1 MANRTK
7 GPLVQTIKERCRVC
21 YTCVRECPAK
31 AIRISGGQAEV
42 IAERCIGCGL
52 CVRVCS
58 QNAKQVRDCSG
69 TVNDLLAG
77 EEKVAAVIAPSFAAE
92 FHEIDYRKLV
102 GMLREMGFGPVVEVA
117 FGADLV
123 VQEIRKLLDEN
134 SNRHYIESACPA
146 VVSYIEKYHPRLV
159 KNLTPIVSPMIAISR
174 AVKQIHGKSTKVVFI
189 GPCIAKKYEAER
201 HEKDGDVEAVLTFA
215 ELRGMLELRG
225 IKPDAVP
232 ESEFDPPYPGRGML
246 YPLGRGMLQA
256 AGFNE
261 DLITNDFLAADGTDD
276 FVEAIKEFDE
286 GFINAK
292 LLGLLCCHGCTM
304 GTGMTTKTSRFTRR
318 VHVGNYVQEQL
329 KKLDIHR
336 WEEDRQT
343 CEYLDL
349 SMNYQVDDHRLPAP
363 SSDQLKLILGKMGK
377 EKPEDELN
385 CGACGYD
392 TCVEHAIAIHKGLA
406 ESEMCLPY
414 TIDKL
419 KATASELSESY
430 EQLVNTKSALIQAE
444 KLASMGQLAAGIAH
458 EVNNPLGVVL
468 LYSHLLLDQ
477 CDPESDMYK
486 DLEMVVEQTGRAKKI
501 VSELL
506 NFARKNKVVLRTTK
520 LNQLVDRS
528 LHGIIAPGNVK
539 LDVAHRNEDVIAD
552 IDPDQIIQVLVNL
565 VTNAIEA
572 MPQGGR
578 LTIATGEE
586 GPNAIIS
593 VSDTGTGIDD
603 SNIKKLFEPF
613 FTTKQMGKGT
623 GLGLAVTY
631 GIIKMH
637 HGTISVDTNTD
648 PAKGPTGTTF
658 TVTLPKTKPGE
669 QDNIMQ
675 A

>member
-7 GPLVQTIKERCRVC
+7 GPLVETIKERCRVC

-42 IAERCIGCGL
+42 ISERCIGCGL

-77 EEKVAAVIAPSFAAE
+77 SEKVAAVIAPSFAAE
-92 FHEIDYRKLV
+92 FHEIDYRKVV
-102 GMLREMGFGPVVEVA
+102 GMLREMGFGPVTEVA

-123 VQEIRKLLDEN
+123 VQEIRELLDKN
-134 SNRHYIESACPA
+134 PNRHFIESACPA

-159 KNLTPIVSPMIAISR
+159 KNLTPIVSPMIATAR
-174 AVKQIHGKSTKVVFI
+174 AVKLIHGKDTKVVFI

-215 ELRGMLELRG
+215 ELRGMFEAKN
-225 IKPDAVP
+225 IKSDMVP

-256 AGFNE
+256 AGFTE
-261 DLITNDFLAADGTDD
+261 DLTTNDFLTADGTDD
-276 FVEAIKEFDE
+276 FVEAIKEFEE
-286 GFINAK
+286 GFTNVK
-292 LLGLLCCHGCTM
+292 LLSLLCCHGCTM
-304 GTGMTTKTSRFTRR
+304 GTGMTTTTSRFTRR
-318 VHVGNYVQEQL
+318 VNVGNYVQKQL
-329 KKLDIHR
+329 KKLDIR
-336 WEEDRQT
+336 QWEEDCQK

-363 SSDQLKLILGKMGK
+363 SSDQLALILGKMGK
-377 EKPEDELN
+377 NKPEDELN

-419 KATASELSESY
+419 KATASQLSESY

-477 CDPESDMYK
+477 CDPGTDIYK

-506 NFARKNKVVLRTTK
+506 NFARKNKVVLRTT
-520 LNQLVDRS
+520 NINGLVDLS
-528 LHGIIAPGNVK
+528 LHGIIAPGNIK
-539 LDVAHRNEDVIAD
+539 LDVVHQSEEVIAE
-552 IDPDQIIQVLVNL
+552 IDPDQIVQVLVNL

-578 LTIATGEE
+578 LTIATGES
-586 GPNAIIS
+586 GQDAIIS
-593 VSDTGTGIDD
+593 VSDTGTGVDERTV
-603 SNIKKLFEPF
+603 KKLFEPF

-637 HGTISVDTNTD
+637 HGAITVDTNTD
-648 PAKGPTGTTF
+648 PAMGPTGTTF
-658 TVTLPKTKPGE
+658 TVTLPKIKPGE
-669 QDNIMQ
+669 YENIMQ